1 MGTLSLVPD
10 FASLPRGWEGATS
23 DRRRARTFNAA
34 TMGKRANM
42 SDYTLIDEC
51 GQPVGTIVAPETKP
65 VLGQHAPTFYM
76 RRTLN

>member
-1 MGTLSLVPD
+1 
-10 FASLPRGWEGATS
+10 
-23 DRRRARTFNAA
+23 
-34 TMGKRANM
+34 MGKRANM